1 MITTRSAK
9 PAHRSLK
16 ALATAGA
23 AAVVVGLVPAAAG
36 AQASAP
42 VSASATASTAS
53 TVAAPQSAEV
63 TTAKASAAARSYT
76 YLQFKKNKK
85 DPSNSRLSLIHVR
98 QISPDKTRSYV
109 LDSWRAGSGLGDAK
123 NAKRKV
129 GQNPCQSNVGWLPSG
144 DYKIEYFKN
153 NFAGT
158 INGIVWK
165 LQDKRC
171 KANGKKGTKR
181 DALFIHSEM
190 KSNGKQGRTEPTRW
204 DGNGDYKS
212 AGCIKLKP
220 SDIRELKG
228 YRSNFPKPTRLY
240 VS

>member
-23 AAVVVGLVPAAAG
+23 AAVAVGLVPAAAG
-36 AQASAP
+36 AQAP
-42 VSASATASTAS
+42 
-53 TVAAPQSAEV
+53 AAPQPAAV
-63 TTAKASAAARSYT
+63 TTAEAPAAVTAAARSYT

-98 QISPDKTRSYV
+98 QITPDRTRSYV

-129 GQNPCQSNVGWLPSG
+129 GQNACQKNVGWLPNG

-171 KANGKKGTKR
+171 KSNGKKGTKR

-228 YRSNFPKPTRLY
+228 YRNNFPKPTRLY

>member
-1 MITTRSAK
+1 MITTRSTR

-23 AAVVVGLVPAAAG
+23 AAVAVGLVPAAAG
-36 AQASAP
+36 AQASAAAAQP
-42 VSASATASTAS
+42 AAVVS
-53 TVAAPQSAEV
+53 
-63 TTAKASAAARSYT
+63 TAKAPAAAAARSYT

-129 GQNPCQSNVGWLPSG
+129 GQNPCQTNVGWLPSG

-190 KSNGKQGRTEPTRW
+190 KSNGRQGSSERTRW

>member
-1 MITTRSAK
+1 MITTRSAR

-23 AAVVVGLVPAAAG
+23 AAVAVGLVPAAAG
-36 AQASAP
+36 AQASA
-42 VSASATASTAS
+42 
-53 TVAAPQSAEV
+53 APQAAGV
-63 TTAKASAAARSYT
+63 ATAKAAAAAKSYT
-76 YLQFKKNKK
+76 YLQYKKNKK
-85 DPSNSRLSLIHVR
+85 DPSNSRLSLIHVQ

-109 LDSWRAGSGLGDAK
+109 LDSWRAGSGLGTAK
-123 NAKRKV
+123 NKV
-129 GQNPCQSNVGWLPSG
+129 GRNACQSNVGWLPSG

-153 NFAGT
+153 NFVGT

-190 KSNGKQGRTEPTRW
+190 KSNGKQGSSEPTRW

-212 AGCIKLKP
+212 AGCVKLKP